1 MNYTTAGMANA
12 VGGKLTGDAGASWN
26 GAEIDTRRNVQGKLF
41 FAMQGD
47 QTDGH
52 EYIEAA
58 VEGGCAAVVVSQ
70 DTSASV
76 PVIQVSDTRKS
87 LFRLATVVR
96 SQLRARTVIA
106 ITGSVG
112 KTTTKDLL
120 AQILGSGV
128 TASPSSFNND
138 LGIPLTL
145 LGAVGSRNIVVEVGA
160 NEPGEI
166 EPLAKLAAPDI
177 AIITSIQKAH
187 LAGFG
192 SIATILQEK
201 TKLLEALGSR
211 GLAIVAESVPIDGF
225 ELACD
230 VLSIGE
236 SDAADIRIRTSCDEE
251 GCAMLD
257 VGEGF
262 VTLQLLG
269 EHNALNAACAIV
281 AAKHALERNDE
292 TTSLHDLLK
301 RAAMVNGMQGRLV
314 RVERSG
320 VTFID
325 DSYNA
330 NPASMKAAIDLFS
343 KISGRRKIMVL
354 GDMLELGEH
363 TEVEHRSIGGMLKG
377 SKVDKLFL
385 VGEAMRSA
393 SKVLPD
399 ATHLSTVDEDV
410 INRIAASFEEGD
422 VVLLKGSRELQLER
436 IITQF
441 EKTTMKVSS

>member
-1 MNYTTAGMANA
+1 MNYTTSGLANA
-12 VGGKLTGDAGASWN
+12 VGGILTGEAGASWD
-26 GAEIDTRRNVQGKLF
+26 GAEIDTRRDVQGKLF
-41 FAMQGD
+41 FALQGN

-52 EYIEAA
+52 EYIKAA

-70 DTSASV
+70 DTTASV
-76 PVIQVSDTRKS
+76 PVVQVSDTRKS

-96 SQLRARTVIA
+96 SQLLARTVIA

-128 TASPSSFNND
+128 TASPASFNND

-145 LGAVGSRNIVVEVGA
+145 IGAVGSRNVVVEVGA
-160 NEPGEI
+160 NELGEI
-166 EPLAKLAAPDI
+166 EPLAKLVAPDI

-192 SIATILQEK
+192 SVATILQEK
-201 TKLLEALGSR
+201 TKLLEALGSS
-211 GLAIVAESVPIDGF
+211 GLAIVPESVPIDGF

-230 VLSIGE
+230 VCTIGK
-236 SDAADIRIRTSCDEE
+236 SDAADIRIRTACDEE
-251 GCAMLD
+251 GSAMLD
-257 VGEGF
+257 VGDGF

-281 AAKHALERNDE
+281 AAKYTLERNGE
-292 TTSLHDLLK
+292 PTSLHDLLE
-301 RAAMVNGMQGRLV
+301 RVAMLNGMQGRLM
-314 RVERSG
+314 RVEHSG

-330 NPASMKAAIDLFS
+330 NPASMKAAIGMFS
-343 KISGRRKIMVL
+343 KISGKRKIMVL

-363 TEVEHRSIGGMLKG
+363 TEVEHRSIGGVLKG
-377 SKVDKLFL
+377 LQVDKLFL
-385 VGEAMRSA
+385 VGDAMGTA

-399 ATHLSTVDEDV
+399 AIHLSTVDEDM
-410 INRIAASFEEGD
+410 ISTIAASFEEGD

-436 IITQF
+436 IIEHF
-441 EKTTMKVSS
+441 EKPTMKVSS